1 MRNLWHSNRFF
12 QTGRMVSGD
21 STLMANKDRHGKSCF
36 PFPSCYHI
44 VQEFPQN
51 MLATIKSFVSFV
63 RYQVSKP
70 EMELHM
76 INIIY
81 AALP

>member
-1 MRNLWHSNRFF
+1 MRSLWHSNSFF

-44 VQEFPQN
+44 VQEFPI
-51 MLATIKSFVSFV
+51 L
-63 RYQVSKP
+63 
-70 EMELHM
+70 
-76 INIIY
+76 II
-81 AALP
+81 ASASADASGDV